1 MAGVAAS
8 DRPARSNPAAQQ
20 SAAAIQAAAIFGPL
34 MESPSPSP
42 SFCVTVPAAT
52 MENSASDA
60 VENAAHP
67 RVVRPLPIHAPASGA
82 ALEALVDRRHLPG
95 QPVDGELAL
104 TSVGERVAPAA
115 ARDRGDDPFGL
126 QRAHHFGE
134 LRLALGCA
142 HEIAAIDVAAA
153 QHPLVARE
161 DGAFLHRR

>member
-42 SFCVTVPAAT
+42 SFCVTVPGAT

-82 ALEALVDRRHLPG
+82 ALEALVERAHLLG
-95 QPVDGELAL
+95 QPVDDEIAL
-104 TSVGERVAPAA
+104 NVLEERVALAA
-115 ARDRGDDPFGL
+115 ARERGDEPFEL
-126 QRAHHFGE
+126 QRAHHFG
-134 LRLALGCA
+134 
-142 HEIAAIDVAAA
+142 
-153 QHPLVARE
+153 
-161 DGAFLHRR
+161 